1 MLQVSPSMLA
11 SMSNNI
17 KLHPPM
23 LATDGSNWIT
33 YCDHISWLMKMRG
46 LGNHLMSTTVMK
58 SYKDAGDVARL
69 KPKQCWTVDEN
80 AASQLIGA
88 MIPNSIFHKIK
99 MANFVKNVWDRL
111 KGLFEGKSRMLLI
124 DLGRKLQNTC
134 CRDSEDIC
142 GHLEKLA
149 DLCERLSALG
159 RTVNNDEYVSHQE
172 NGNFLNVLSCAYSA

>member
-1 MLQVSPSMLA
+1 MLA

-111 KGLFEGKSRMLLI
+111 KGF
-124 DLGRKLQNTC
+124 
-134 CRDSEDIC
+134 
-142 GHLEKLA
+142 
-149 DLCERLSALG
+149 
-159 RTVNNDEYVSHQE
+159 
-172 NGNFLNVLSCAYSA
+172 F